1 MRIPLARPDITEREI
16 EAVVEVLK
24 TSHLALGPK
33 LKEFEDVIAAYA
45 GVRCA
50 VAVNSGTSALHLII
64 RALGIGPGDD
74 VITTSFSFIASSN
87 CILFER
93 AKPVFVDID
102 ARSLN
107 IDPERIEAAITP
119 KTKAI
124 LAVDVF
130 GHPADWPRL
139 EKIAEKHDLLLIE
152 DSAEALGSEYR
163 SRKSRVASREPESQE
178 NSGYAQWKKA
188 GTFGDAA
195 VFAFYPNKQ
204 ITTGEG
210 GMVLTDDEEIA
221 KLCRSLRNQ
230 GRGEGDEWLAHERLG
245 YNYRMSDINCALGIA
260 QLARINEILEKR
272 ERVAL
277 MYNERLKDIDEVA
290 IPYVCPDVKIG
301 WFVYVIRLS
310 DQYTREGRDQ
320 ILQKLK
326 QRGIGCGNYF
336 QPIHLQPF
344 YRKTFG
350 YKEGDFPITEQIASR
365 TIALP
370 FYNNLTEGEVDYV
383 VENLDD
389 ILKCY
394 RGGAE
399 IAENAESAKKSSSL
413 GLRDRD

>member
-1 MRIPLARPDITEREI
+1 MRIPLARPDITEQEI
-16 EAVVEVLK
+16 EAVVAVLR
-24 TSHLALGPK
+24 TPYLSLGPK
-33 LKEFEDVIAAYA
+33 VEDFEKRLAEYA
-45 GVRCA
+45 GVRYA

-64 RALGIGPGDD
+64 RALKIGPGDE
-74 VITTSFSFIASSN
+74 VITTPFSFISSSN
-87 CILFER
+87 CILFEG
-93 AKPVFVDID
+93 AKPVFVDIEPKT
-102 ARSLN
+102 LN
-107 IDPERIEAAITP
+107 IDPELIEAAITA

-130 GHPADWPRL
+130 GHPADWDEL
-139 EKIAEKHDLLLIE
+139 ERIANKHGLKLIE
-152 DSAEALGSEYR
+152 DSAEALGSERR
-163 SRKSRVASREPESQE
+163 SRESRVESRESKVQSPESGVQSPKSETQE
-178 NSGYAQWKKA
+178 NPARSGWKKA
-188 GTFGDAA
+188 GSFGNAG

-230 GRGEGDEWLAHERLG
+230 GRGEGDEWLVHERLG
-245 YNYRMSDINCALGIA
+245 YNYRISDINCALGIA

-272 ERVAL
+272 EQVAQ

-310 DQYTREGRDQ
+310 DQYTREDRDQ

-344 YRKTFG
+344 YRKMFG
-350 YKEGDFPITEQIASR
+350 CKEGDFPITEHIASR

-370 FYNNLTEGEVDYV
+370 FYNRLTEGEVDYV

-394 RGGAE
+394 R
-399 IAENAESAKKSSSL
+399 
-413 GLRDRD
+413 

>member
-1 MRIPLARPDITEREI
+1 MNIPLARPDITEKEI
-16 EAVVEVLK
+16 EAVVAVLR
-24 TSHLALGPK
+24 TPHLALGPK
-33 LKEFEDVIAAYA
+33 LKEFEDAIAEYS
-45 GVRCA
+45 GVRYV

-64 RALGIGPGDD
+64 RALGIGAGDE
-74 VITTSFSFIASSN
+74 VITTPFSFISSSN

-93 AKPVFVDID
+93 AKPVFVDIEPKT
-102 ARSLN
+102 LN
-107 IDPERIEAAITP
+107 IDPERIEEAITP

-130 GHPADWPRL
+130 GHPADWSALERL
-139 EKIAEKHDLLLIE
+139 ATKQGLLLIE

-163 SRKSRVASREPESQE
+163 SRKSRVASRESESQE
-178 NSGYAQWKKA
+178 ENSGHAQWKKA

-230 GRGEGDEWLAHERLG
+230 GRGEGDEWLVHERLG
-245 YNYRMSDINCALGIA
+245 YNYRISDINCALGIA
-260 QLARINEILEKR
+260 QLARINEILKKR
-272 ERVAL
+272 EQVAQ
-277 MYNERLKDIDEVA
+277 MYNERLKGIDGVA

-310 DQYTREGRDQ
+310 DQYTREDRDQ

-326 QRGIGCGNYF
+326 QKGIGCGNYF

-344 YRKTFG
+344 YRKMFG
-350 YKEGDFPITEQIASR
+350 YKEGDFSITEQTASR

-389 ILKCY
+389 IL
-394 RGGAE
+394 RS
-399 IAENAESAKKSSSL
+399 I
-413 GLRDRD
+413 D